1 MILLIDIFSRAY
13 MSYGKVLLVAASCT
27 QSYDDSNEI
36 ATIMEG
42 EVCTSGTHNRFTWSG
57 LIIIL
62 VISASTC
69 YFGVIASTRVGYKCT
84 SWADL

>member
-1 MILLIDIFSRAY
+1 MILHIDIFSRAY
-13 MSYGKVLLVAASCT
+13 MNYGKVLLVAASCT
-27 QSYDDSNEI
+27 QSYDDSDVI

-69 YFGVIASTRVGYKCT
+69 YFGVIVSTRVGYKCT